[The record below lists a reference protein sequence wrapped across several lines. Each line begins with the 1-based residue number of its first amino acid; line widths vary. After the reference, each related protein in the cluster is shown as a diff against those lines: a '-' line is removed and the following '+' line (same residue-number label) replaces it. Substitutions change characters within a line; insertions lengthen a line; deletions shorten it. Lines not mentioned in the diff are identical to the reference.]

1 MSGDG
6 DKTRPT
12 QSLATH
18 TDTDLF
24 YRDKSL
30 VHELMGKASFTQA
43 MLYHV
48 SGTWPTDGETVIMDA
63 VLVTLMEH
71 GMTPSAITARLT
83 RHSSPEALQAAVA
96 AGLLNVGSQFIG
108 TMENASA
115 LLTRLLESSD
125 FEAAARDEIRHHRAR
140 KQPLP
145 GFGHHLHKPD
155 DPRTPRLFE
164 IALDQDGID
173 GRYIRAMERFGLI
186 VDEELGRHLTINA
199 TGAVA
204 AVLLECGIRPEIM
217 RGFAVVSR
225 AAGLLAHIAE
235 EDEKPTARLIWD
247 EVERA
252 VPYDGAAP
260 TGKHES

>member
-1 MSGDG
+1 MTDDD
-6 DKTRPT
+6 DKTGPT

-18 TDTDLF
+18 TDHALY

-30 VHELMGKASFTQA
+30 VDDLMGKATFTQV

-48 SGTWPTDGETVIMDA
+48 TGTWPTEAQTTIMDA

-71 GMTPSAITARLT
+71 GMTPSAIAARLT
-83 RHSSPEALQAAVA
+83 RHSSPEALQAAIA

-115 LLTRLLESSD
+115 LIARLLAADD

-140 KQPLP
+140 RTPLP
-145 GFGHHLHKPD
+145 GFGHHLHRPD

-164 IALDQDGID
+164 IALDQKGID
-173 GRYIRAMERFGLI
+173 GRYIRALERFGLI
-186 VDEELGRHLTINA
+186 VDDELGRHLTINA

-204 AVLLECGIRPEIM
+204 AVLLECGIRPGIM

-235 EDEKPTARLIWD
+235 EDEKPTARTIWD

-252 VPYDGAAP
+252 IPYDGAAP
-260 TGKHES
+260 ADEHDD

>member
-1 MSGDG
+1 MTGDAK
-6 DKTRPT
+6 KTRPT

-18 TDTDLF
+18 TDDALY

-30 VHELMGKASFTQA
+30 VDDLMGQATFTQA

-48 SGTWPTDGETVIMDA
+48 TGKWPTNAETAIMDA

-71 GMTPSAITARLT
+71 GMTPSAIAARLT
-83 RHSSPEALQAAVA
+83 RHYSPVALQAAIA

-115 LLTRLLESSD
+115 LLTRLLEVED
-125 FEAAARDEIRHHRAR
+125 FEAVARDEVRRHRAEKR
-140 KQPLP
+140 ALP
-145 GFGHHLHKPD
+145 GFGHHLHRPD
-155 DPRTPRLFE
+155 DPRTPKLFE
-164 IALDQDGID
+164 IALAQDGID
-173 GRYIRAMERFGLI
+173 GRYIDALKRFGAI

-204 AVLLECGIRPEIM
+204 AVLLECDIRPEVM

-235 EDEKPTARLIWD
+235 EDGKPSARTIWD

-260 TGKHES
+260 IEKK

>member
-1 MSGDG
+1 MTG
-6 DKTRPT
+6 KAKNTRPT

-18 TDTDLF
+18 TDTALY
-24 YRDKSL
+24 YRDLSL
-30 VHELMGKASFTQA
+30 ADELMGKATFTQA

-48 SGTWPTDGETVIMDA
+48 TGKWPTEGETAIMDA

-71 GMTPSAITARLT
+71 GMTPSAIAARLT
-83 RHSSPEALQAAVA
+83 RHSSPEALQAAIA

-108 TMENASA
+108 TMENAAA
-115 LLTRLLESSD
+115 LLTRLLQADD
-125 FEAAARDEIRHHRAR
+125 FDAAAREEVRRHRAEKR
-140 KQPLP
+140 ALP
-145 GFGHHLHKPD
+145 GFGHHLHRPD
-155 DPRTPRLFE
+155 DPRTPKLFE
-164 IALDQDGID
+164 IALAQGGID
-173 GRYIRAMERFGLI
+173 GRYIDALKRFATI
-186 VDEELGRHLTINA
+186 VDDELGRHLTINA

-235 EDEKPTARLIWD
+235 EDEKPSARTIWD

-252 VPYDGAAP
+252 VPYDGAAAVD
-260 TGKHES
+260 KK

>member
-1 MSGDG
+1 MTGNG
-6 DKTRPT
+6 KTTRPT
-12 QSLATH
+12 QSLAAH
-18 TDTDLF
+18 TDDALY
-24 YRDKSL
+24 YRDMSL
-30 VHELMGKASFTQA
+30 VDELMGQATFTQA

-48 SGTWPTDGETVIMDA
+48 TGQWPTAGETAIMDA

-71 GMTPSAITARLT
+71 GMTPSAIAARLT
-83 RHSSPEALQAAVA
+83 RHSSPEALQAAIA

-108 TMENASA
+108 TMENASE
-115 LLTRLLESSD
+115 LLTRLLGADD
-125 FEAAARDEIRHHRAR
+125 FDAAAREEVRRHRAEKR
-140 KQPLP
+140 ALP
-145 GFGHHLHKPD
+145 GFGHHLHRPD
-155 DPRTPRLFE
+155 DPRTPKLFE
-164 IALDQDGID
+164 IALAQDGID
-173 GRYIRAMERFGLI
+173 GRYIAALKRFGAI
-186 VDEELGRHLTINA
+186 VDDELGRHLTINA

-235 EDEKPTARLIWD
+235 EDEKPTARTIWD

-260 TGKHES
+260 TDEKDG